1 MKGKWKK
8 DTGEEKKTN
17 KEYRDSLLVKRE
29 IENENEGERG
39 RQDRVRERQYRLSRL
54 TACYFSS

>member
-8 DTGEEKKTN
+8 DTGEEKRTN
-17 KEYRDSLLVKRE
+17 KEYRDRLLVKRD

-39 RQDRVRERQYRLSRL
+39 RQDRVRERQYRVREEGS
-54 TACYFSS
+54 TG